1 VIVAIDEYEMSIY
14 AKKDIDGYY
23 EEFVCYYGSPLDY
36 FQWGNSNLEKM
47 GTGKLFSLKKG
58 EILNLEIL
66 PENLYHPINFHG
78 ECKVPSRVV
87 QTLTVWTPSGKLA
100 VGYKF

>member
-1 VIVAIDEYEMSIY
+1 MDITKNSSAIMVLHWI
-14 AKKDIDGYY
+14 I
-23 EEFVCYYGSPLDY
+23 
-36 FQWGNSNLEKM
+36 SNGAIQTLKRWEQEN
-47 GTGKLFSLKKG
+47 FFPKKG

-66 PENLYHPINFHG
+66 PENLYHPVNFHG
-78 ECKVPSRVV
+78 EYKVPSRVV